1 MLVLSRWTFIIA
13 AICSGTAILVTYFL
27 VPDMTGWGWTL
38 LMRTRNSWNISKVT
52 AGKEQSERVRTWL

>member
-27 VPDMTGWGWTL
+27 VPDMTGVDL
-38 LMRTRNSWNISKVT
+38 LMRTCNSWNISKVT
-52 AGKEQSERVRTWL
+52 AGEEQSERVTTWL